1 MVRRRS
7 PARLFL
13 NETTDTTSQYN
24 FLLTTW
30 RKNLTSSWK
39 DLKRRKEFSQSD
51 MKIVEWESSRRQFFK
66 SFFGFPNQTVVKM
79 KIQNQISRRWNPFSD
94 FAFDCRSEIRIL
106 NFKFGFP
113 NPTHPK
119 ESCFLVRCLL
129 ESKLSRNHFRAA
141 KELDR
146 NLRNTALTVHAFPSR
161 ERAPCSFFGSLVAWT
176 FPRGCKKKRFLTESE
191 KFRSNYESYLSITW

>member
-1 MVRRRS
+1 
-7 PARLFL
+7 
-13 NETTDTTSQYN
+13 
-24 FLLTTW
+24 
-30 RKNLTSSWK
+30 
-39 DLKRRKEFSQSD
+39 

-79 KIQNQISRRWNPFSD
+79 KIQKQISRRWNPFSD
-94 FAFDCRSEIRIL
+94 FAFDCKSEIRIL

-113 NPTHPK
+113 NRTHPK

-146 NLRNTALTVHAFPSR
+146 NLSLFVREGVLHNTGLGNLNVQSLKNLEPGRKFKEIQNANEMSRNTALTVHAFPSR

-176 FPRGCKKKRFLTESE
+176 FLRGCKKKRFLTESE

>member
-1 MVRRRS
+1 MRIIEKTVFQI
-7 PARLFL
+7 LF
-13 NETTDTTSQYN
+13 
-24 FLLTTW
+24 
-30 RKNLTSSWK
+30 RI
-39 DLKRRKEFSQSD
+39 SQSNGSKNENSKPD
-51 MKIVEWESSRRQFFK
+51 IAALKPV
-66 SFFGFPNQTVVKM
+66 FGFRVRL
-79 KIQNQISRRWNPFSD
+79 QIRNPD
-94 FAFDCRSEIRIL
+94 FK
-106 NFKFGFP
+106 FKFGFP

-191 KFRSNYESYLSITW
+191 KFRSNYESYLSIT